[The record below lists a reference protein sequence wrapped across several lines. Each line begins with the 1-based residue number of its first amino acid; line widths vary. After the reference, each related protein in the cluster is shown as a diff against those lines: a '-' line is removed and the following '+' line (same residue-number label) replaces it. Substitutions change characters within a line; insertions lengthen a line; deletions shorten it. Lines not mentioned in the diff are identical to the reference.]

1 MRLAIITS
9 GFLPVPATKG
19 GAVENLIVNFIK
31 ENENNQESPINIT
44 VFSEYDDKAQ
54 KEAKNYF
61 KTKIKFIKTP
71 KFIQVADKIIFL
83 FAKNVLKKEN
93 SQSYRFILK
102 RLYYLNRVS
111 KDLKSNNYDKVL
123 LENHPTQYLALK
135 WKKNYIKYQNNYYY
149 HCHNEFPGQYGC
161 EKIIRNTQKFIC
173 VSNYISKTLQQYL
186 HMDSNKFVV
195 LKNGINQEQF
205 KQKPSKQRLEELKEK
220 YNIEKNSTILIF
232 TGRIVPEKG
241 VLELLEAL
249 KDVKEKYKL
258 LIVGAPL
265 NDINTKTKYELAVE
279 EKVNKMEGKVV
290 FTGYVNYEKIYELY
304 RLADI
309 AVLPSIWDD
318 PAPLTIIESLTC
330 GLPIITTNSGGIP
343 EYATEESAIIV
354 ERDAKLIINLSDEI
368 EKLIKN
374 QSKQDEMS
382 KRCKFISKNLDTKTY
397 YYNFYGMLQNKE
409 KRK

>member
-1 MRLAIITS
+1 MKLAIITS

-111 KDLKSNNYDKVL
+111 KDLKTNNYDKVL

-161 EKIIRNTQKFIC
+161 EKIIKNTRKFIC

-220 YNIEKNSTILIF
+220 YNVEKNVTILLF

-258 LIVGAPL
+258 LIVGASL

-304 RLADI
+304 HLADI

-343 EYATEESAIIV
+343 EYATEKSAIIV
-354 ERDAKLIINLSDEI
+354 ERDANLIINLSDEI

-374 QSKQDEMS
+374 HSKQDEMS
-382 KRCKFISKNLDTKTY
+382 KKCKSISKSLDTKTY
-397 YYNFYGMLQNKE
+397 YYNFYGMLQDKE

>member
-1 MRLAIITS
+1 MKLAIITS

-71 KFIQVADKIIFL
+71 KFIQVTDKIIFL

-111 KDLKSNNYDKVL
+111 KDLKANNYDKVL

-161 EKIIRNTQKFIC
+161 EKIIKNTRKFIC

-186 HMDSNKFVV
+186 RMDSNKFVV

-220 YNIEKNSTILIF
+220 YNIEKNATILLF

-304 RLADI
+304 HLADI

-330 GLPIITTNSGGIP
+330 ELPIITTDSGGIP
-343 EYATEESAIIV
+343 EYARNGSAIIIK
-354 ERDAKLIINLSDEI
+354 RDWKLQKNISQNISELITNRNKINNM
-368 EKLIKN
+368 KLACKDV
-374 QSKQDEMS
+374 SKGLNTTQYY
-382 KRCKFISKNLDTKTY
+382 KKFYEFI
-397 YYNFYGMLQNKE
+397 NK
-409 KRK
+409 